1 MNSWNKDQA
10 RLPVTLFLRGL
21 FNLLSPLNLLLVSA
35 GVNVPSVSDGLDVS
49 QMASDVNITQIES
62 SPFTVG
68 K

>member
-10 RLPVTLFLRGL
+10 LLPVTLFLRGL

-49 QMASDVNITQIES
+49 QMASDVNTTQIES